1 MEGLTV
7 AEDAE
12 KRFAWVDELEEDYIL
27 PTVAVIAG
35 VGRDEVIRRLHG
47 DPETGRLLTARQAA
61 DETARTDRDEDLV
74 GIGMVGDL
82 VFVVEAGGYTT
93 AIPGV
98 LRDLSRGGRCFSVQ
112 IDINGGDTV
121 HYAVD
126 GELVVHEEHHGP
138 VNPLRAGDPR
148 WDAEWC
154 QGLID
159 VSDETEI
166 WGVKIFALMERVT
179 GAAVHPSWFTEP
191 LDTFAVPPAF
201 GYANTP
207 AWDMP

>member
-1 MEGLTV
+1 MDALTV

-12 KRFAWVDELEEDYIL
+12 ERFAWIDELEEDYLL
-27 PTVAVIAG
+27 PTVAVVAG
-35 VGRDEVIRRLHG
+35 VGRDEVIRRLRG
-47 DPETGRLLTARQAA
+47 APESGRRLTVRQAA
-61 DETARTDRDEDLV
+61 DETARVDRDVDLV
-74 GIGMVGDL
+74 GIGMFGDL
-82 VFVVEAGGYTT
+82 VFVVESAGYTT

-126 GELVVHEEHHGP
+126 GELVVYEEHYGP
-138 VNPLRAGDPR
+138 VHPLRAGDPR

-159 VSDETEI
+159 TSDETEL
-166 WGVKIFALMERVT
+166 WGVKIFALMERVM

-191 LDTFAVPPAF
+191 LDTFAVPVAS

-207 AWDMP
+207 AWNMP